1 MGRDPLRPRKKNK
14 VLENPRSGKSET
26 GIHFF
31 REIERF
37 NFKKRESASILALCW
52 PSRLYQLAHSLN
64 LTKSP
69 NHQMKP
75 NESKEPNDQR
85 RKQRRPTTR
94 WPRWQSTLSSSTRK
108 LTCSLA
114 HFAQCPL
121 SQTTKHQ
128 QRELTTRKIDALII
142 NSTELK
148 SSLILYHKRQRT
160 MARRHENRCW
170 WSHHRLE
177 SWFHLKSW

>member
-37 NFKKRESASILALCW
+37 KFKKRESASILALCW

-69 NHQMKP
+69 NETERIKRT
-75 NESKEPNDQR
+75 K
-85 RKQRRPTTR
+85 RPTTKTTTTNNTMTMMTINALVVDSKAHLLFGSLR
-94 WPRWQSTLSSSTRK
+94 PVSAQPNNQTPATRTDNK
-108 LTCSLA
+108 
-114 HFAQCPL
+114 
-121 SQTTKHQ
+121 
-128 QRELTTRKIDALII
+128 ED
-142 NSTELK
+142 
-148 SSLILYHKRQRT
+148 
-160 MARRHENRCW
+160 RR
-170 WSHHRLE
+170 SYY
-177 SWFHLKSW
+177 